1 MTLQI
6 QAALAK
12 LDAANDEH
20 WTADGMPR
28 MDVMEELVGESI
40 TRKDVTDALPD
51 FSRAKVQAAQDG
63 QEEASSASEG
73 EAEETAKLAAEG
85 AGADAE
91 DANTGEIADVSPED
105 AADLANLAEEMA
117 ADEHDPFAILRM
129 NMAQILKT
137 EEGMLEFRSDASTI
151 MAIWSAEKKEL
162 DDKVMALGRASQM
175 VDRLLTRIENSKP
188 QSDTADIRA
197 YLASQQKARAA
208 RAKRTLA
215 FLEHG
220 VNPAELAKA
229 LQGKSQLDVALG
241 LRKPAP
247 GSTRP
252 DPRIPVRGTRQAGG

>member
-6 QAALAK
+6 KDALAR

-28 MDVMEELVGESI
+28 MDVMEELVGTSI

-51 FSRAKVQAAQDG
+51 FSRAGIQAAQGG
-63 QEEASSASEG
+63 QEQASPAPKG
-73 EAEETAKLAAEG
+73 EAGETTEPAAEE
-85 AGADAE
+85 AEADADE
-91 DANTGEIADVSPED
+91 LAD
-105 AADLANLAEEMA
+105 LAEEMV
-117 ADEHDPFAILRM
+117 ADEHDPFDILRT

-137 EEGMLEFRSDASTI
+137 EEGMLGFRSDASTI
-151 MAIWSAEKKEL
+151 MAIWAAEKKEL
-162 DDKVMALGRASQM
+162 DDKISALGRASQI
-175 VDRLLTRIENSKP
+175 VDRLLTRIANNKP
-188 QSDTADIRA
+188 QSDTAHIRA
-197 YLASQQKARAA
+197 YLARQREVREA

-215 FLEHG
+215 FLAHG
-220 VNPAELAKA
+220 VDPKELAKV
-229 LQGKSQLDVALG
+229 LQGKSQLDAALG